1 MQPCAMTP
9 ICALTPIPLR
19 KLTSIIWILM
29 FVRTLFCDKHDASD
43 AEQTDSDFAGTT
55 PVCYPWPSSSM
66 WVGVRG
72 PLFMLDY

>member
-1 MQPCAMTP
+1 
-9 ICALTPIPLR
+9 
-19 KLTSIIWILM
+19 M

-55 PVCYPWPSSSM
+55 PVCYPWPFSSM
-66 WVGVRG
+66 WVGVRD